1 MKAGD
6 ESVDT
11 TERASS
17 RLGDMMLRSVNQQ
30 LEQCRTYA
38 DYLDE
43 ITESDLLYGLLGCGM
58 FSDKLP
64 PIFTSEG
71 LYKYAHTNKTA
82 IKPKPH
88 RHIAFSIPKN
98 KPGNRLMGIPHPL
111 SYSRLCLTLEEHWPK
126 IKAVLADN
134 CKKQKYKVSRIHLRK
149 QNAAGKLF
157 KMNYHPWQLDG
168 DPLPLIQIDASYQIE
183 ADISL
188 CFPSVYSHAI
198 SWALVG
204 KTQAKANRSSNH
216 WFNKIDRDLR
226 NCTDSETHGI
236 LIGPDASNLI
246 AEILLT
252 RIDKE
257 LVSAKYRY
265 VRNIDDY
272 TCFVNSQDTAERFL
286 IDLDEQLLTYGLQRN
301 QKKTS
306 IYKLP
311 ISSEVN
317 WVSEMRAMSSELP
330 CALDRGDLRR
340 AFDRAVTLMD
350 KNDNN
355 VSIIVYLLKLLGC
368 RKLTTPAAELL
379 SSRMLQLVRL
389 YPYLVTTFEE
399 LVIAKYDVDTDDIRN
414 LSNDLFKAGINSH
427 NWFPAYYAFY
437 YAMKYGFALSSVK
450 VDDIIDSDDCL
461 LKTFE
466 YLYSKKKNNR
476 NAIQK
481 LKNDARK
488 IKASGDDDQNWL
500 FVYEALTSAELKG
513 SSLEPLKTFGT
524 SFTVPI
530 GNANP

>member
-1 MKAGD
+1 
-6 ESVDT
+6 
-11 TERASS
+11 
-17 RLGDMMLRSVNQQ
+17 MLRSINQQ
-30 LEQCRTYA
+30 LEQSRTYA

-64 PIFTSEG
+64 PVFTSEE
-71 LYKYAHTNKTA
+71 LYKYVQTNRAA

-98 KPGNRLMGIPHPL
+98 KPGNRLMGIPHPM

-126 IKAVLADN
+126 IKTALTDN
-134 CKKQKYKVSRIHLRK
+134 CKMQKYKVSRIHLRK
-149 QNAAGKLF
+149 QNTSGKLF
-157 KMNYHPWQLDG
+157 KMNYHLWQLDG
-168 DPLPLIQIDASYQIE
+168 DPVPLIQIDASYQIE
-183 ADISL
+183 TDISL

-198 SWALVG
+198 PWALVG
-204 KTQAKANRSSNH
+204 KAQAKVNRTNNH

-226 NCTDSETHGI
+226 NCTDAETHGI

-257 LVSAKYRY
+257 LISAGYRY
-265 VRNIDDY
+265 IRNIDDY
-272 TCFVNSQDTAERFL
+272 ACFVNSQDAAERFL
-286 IDLDEQLLTYGLQRN
+286 IDLDKQLLTYGLQRN

-306 IYKLP
+306 ISKLP
-311 ISSEVN
+311 ISSEVG

-330 CALDRGDLRR
+330 YTLDRGDLRR

-355 VSIIVYLLKLLGC
+355 VSVIVYLLKLFSC

-379 SSRMLQLVRL
+379 TSRMLQLVRI

-399 LVIAKYDVDTDDIRN
+399 LVIAKYGVDANDVRS
-414 LSNDLFKAGINSH
+414 LSNDLFKSGIDSH
-427 NWFPAYYAFY
+427 NWFSAYYAFY
-437 YAMKYGFALSSVK
+437 FAMKYGFALSGVN
-450 VDDIIDSDDCL
+450 VDEIIDSNDCL

-481 LKNDARK
+481 LKDNAK
-488 IKASGDDDQNWL
+488 QIITSGDVDQNWL
-500 FVYEALTSAELKG
+500 FVYEALTNSELKG
-513 SSLEPLKTFGT
+513 SSLEPLKTSGVA
-524 SFTVPI
+524 FTVPI
-530 GNANP
+530 NSTHP